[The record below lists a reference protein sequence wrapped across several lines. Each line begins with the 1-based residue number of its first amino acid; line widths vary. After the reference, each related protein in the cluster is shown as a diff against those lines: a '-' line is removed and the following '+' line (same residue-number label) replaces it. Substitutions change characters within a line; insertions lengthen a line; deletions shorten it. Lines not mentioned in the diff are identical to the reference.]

1 MGVWQVLPSLIGKG
15 LQNLPFPH
23 TSGVLSPQHTP
34 LKLGK
39 SLI

>member
-1 MGVWQVLPSLIGKG
+1 MGVWQVLPSLVLAG

-23 TSGVLSPQHTP
+23 TSGVLGPQHTP
-34 LKLGK
+34 FKLVK